1 MPSAEQSIAPEG
13 SSEGGSSIEN
23 PLVKVLVFVIKL
35 LLFPIAIIGRRTLG
49 ILNHSGEVLY
59 LLIDASKWLLRGVF
73 QRKYRLGKNAIVSQI
88 CRIGVQSIFIVALV
102 SGSVGLILA
111 LQLSPPLDEF
121 GQRDKIANIITV
133 AVLRELGPLIGA
145 IVLTGFAGASIAA
158 EIGTMVVSEEIEA
171 LEASALN
178 PIRFLVVPRL
188 LAATISMTSL
198 GVISSFCA
206 ILAALM
212 ISVSILGIPYET
224 YWDNMLTQAKLVDF
238 LTGVVKGGV
247 FGTLIGVIACA
258 NGLRVTGGAAGVG
271 RATTYTVVECIVAI
285 VVADLVFTAI
295 FFALGLF

>member
-1 MPSAEQSIAPEG
+1 MPEPTLQNADDSKTHPLMLPILIA
-13 SSEGGSSIEN
+13 
-23 PLVKVLVFVIKL
+23 LY
-35 LLFPIAIIGRRTLG
+35 PIALIGRRVIG
-49 ILNHSGEVLY
+49 ILEHTGEVYY
-59 LLIDASKWLLRGVF
+59 LLVDASRWLWRGMF
-73 QRKYRLGKNAIVSQI
+73 RKKYRLGKNAIVSQI
-88 CRIGVQSIFIVALV
+88 CRVGVQSVFIVALV

-111 LQLSPPLDEF
+111 LRLSPPLDDF

-188 LAATISMTSL
+188 LAATVAMTML
-198 GVISSFCA
+198 GVISSFA
-206 ILAALM
+206 AVVAALL
-212 ISVSILGIPYET
+212 ISVTMLGIPYET
-224 YWDNMLTQAKLVDF
+224 YVDNMLTQAKLVDF
-238 LTGVVKGGV
+238 LTGVVKSGI
-247 FGTLIGVIACA
+247 FGTLIGIIACA

>member
-1 MPSAEQSIAPEG
+1 MSDSPTQDLTQAQPKKS
-13 SSEGGSSIEN
+13 
-23 PLVKVLVFVIKL
+23 PLTMLGMVL
-35 LLFPIAIIGRRTLG
+35 LLPIALIGRRLIG
-49 ILNHSGEVLY
+49 ILDHTGEIVY
-59 LLIDASKWLLRGVF
+59 LLVDASRWLWRGLTKK
-73 QRKYRLGKNAIVSQI
+73 RYRLGRSAIVSQI

-102 SGSVGLILA
+102 SGAVGLILA
-111 LQLSPPLDEF
+111 LQLSPPLDDF
-121 GQRDKIANIITV
+121 GQRDKVANIIAV

-188 LAATISMTSL
+188 LAASISMTAL
-198 GVISSFCA
+198 GVISSFFA
-206 ILAALM
+206 IVSALL
-212 ISVSILGIPYET
+212 ISITMLGIPYET
-224 YWDNMLTQAKLVDF
+224 YMDNMLTQAKLVDF
-238 LTGVVKGGV
+238 LTGVAKGGI
-247 FGTLIGVIACA
+247 FGTLIGIIACA

>member
-1 MPSAEQSIAPEG
+1 MSDTPTQDLTQAQSKKH
-13 SSEGGSSIEN
+13 
-23 PLVKVLVFVIKL
+23 PLVLLGMVL
-35 LLFPIAIIGRRTLG
+35 LLPIALIGRRLIG
-49 ILNHSGEVLY
+49 ILDHTGEIVY
-59 LLIDASKWLLRGVF
+59 LLFDTSRWLWRGLTKK
-73 QRKYRLGKNAIVSQI
+73 RYRLGRSAIVSQI

-102 SGSVGLILA
+102 SGAVGLILA
-111 LQLSPPLDEF
+111 LQLSPPLDDF
-121 GQRDKIANIITV
+121 GQRDKVANIIAV

-188 LAATISMTSL
+188 LAASISMTAL
-198 GVISSFCA
+198 GVISSFFA
-206 ILAALM
+206 IVSALL
-212 ISVSILGIPYET
+212 ISITMLGIPYET
-224 YWDNMLTQAKLVDF
+224 YMDNMLTQAKLVDF
-238 LTGVVKGGV
+238 LTGVAKGGI
-247 FGTLIGVIACA
+247 FGTLIGIIACA
-258 NGLRVTGGAAGVG
+258 NGLQVTGGAAGVG

>member
-1 MPSAEQSIAPEG
+1 MADTQNQEQSTKRPG
-13 SSEGGSSIEN
+13 V
-23 PLVKVLVFVIKL
+23 PVMLLPVLL
-35 LLFPIAIIGRRTLG
+35 PIAMIGRRTIG
-49 ILNHSGEVLY
+49 VLDHTGDVVY
-59 LLIDASKWLLRGVF
+59 LLSDTVRWFFRGLCT
-73 QRKYRLGKNAIVSQI
+73 RKYRLGKSAIVSQI
-88 CRIGVQSIFIVALV
+88 CRVGVESIFIVSLV
-102 SGSVGLILA
+102 SAAVGLILA
-111 LQLSPPLDEF
+111 LQLSPPLDDF
-121 GQRDKIANIITV
+121 GQRDKVANIISV

-188 LAATISMTSL
+188 IASTISMTCL

-206 ILAALM
+206 IVAAML
-212 ISVSILGIPYET
+212 ISITMLGIPYET
-224 YWDNMLTQAKLVDF
+224 YMDNMLTQAKQVDF
-238 LTGVVKGGV
+238 WTGVAKGGV
-247 FGTLIGVIACA
+247 FGTLIGIIACS

-271 RATTYTVVECIVAI
+271 RATTYTVVECVVAI

>member
-1 MPSAEQSIAPEG
+1 MPEKST
-13 SSEGGSSIEN
+13 N
-23 PLVKVLVFVIKL
+23 PKKSPLNILALVMLY
-35 LLFPIAIIGRRTLG
+35 PIALIGRRAIG
-49 ILNHSGEVLY
+49 ILDHTGEVLY
-59 LLIDASKWLLRGVF
+59 LLVDTTRWFLRGVF
-73 QRKYRLGKNAIVSQI
+73 RPKYRLGKNAIISQI

-111 LQLSPPLDEF
+111 LQLSPPLDDF

-188 LAATISMTSL
+188 LAASVSMTAL
-198 GVISSFCA
+198 GVISSFCS
-206 ILAALM
+206 IVAALL
-212 ISVSILGIPYET
+212 ISVTVLGIPYET
-224 YWDNMLTQAKLVDF
+224 YVDNMLTQAKLVDF
-238 LTGVVKGGV
+238 LTGVVKGGI
-247 FGTLIGVIACA
+247 FGTLIGIIACA
-258 NGLRVTGGAAGVG
+258 NGLKVTGGAAGVG

>member
-1 MPSAEQSIAPEG
+1 MGETAKEG
-13 SSEGGSSIEN
+13 EKGRGRGT
-23 PLVKVLVFVIKL
+23 PVLLWPV
-35 LLFPIAIIGRRTLG
+35 LFPLALIGRRTIG
-49 ILNHSGEVLY
+49 ILDHTGDVFY
-59 LLIDASKWLLRGVF
+59 LFTDTSRWFFRGLF
-73 QRKYRLGKNAIVSQI
+73 SRRYRLGKSAIVSQV
-88 CRIGVQSIFIVALV
+88 CRVGVESIFIVSLV
-102 SGSVGLILA
+102 SAAVGLILA
-111 LQLSPPLDEF
+111 LQLSPPLDDF
-121 GQRDKIANIITV
+121 GQRDKVANIIAV

-188 LAATISMTSL
+188 LASTVSMTCL

-206 ILAALM
+206 IVAALM
-212 ISVSILGIPYET
+212 ISVTMLGIPYET
-224 YWDNMLTQAKLVDF
+224 YVDNMLTQAKLVDF
-238 LTGVVKGGV
+238 WTGVAKGGV
-247 FGTLIGVIACA
+247 FGTLIGIIACS

-271 RATTYTVVECIVAI
+271 RATTYTVVECVVAI

>member
-1 MPSAEQSIAPEG
+1 MPILIA
-13 SSEGGSSIEN
+13 
-23 PLVKVLVFVIKL
+23 LY
-35 LLFPIAIIGRRTLG
+35 PIALIGRRIIGVLDHT
-49 ILNHSGEVLY
+49 GEVFY
-59 LLIDASKWLLRGVF
+59 LLVDATRWLYRGLF
-73 QRKYRLGKNAIVSQI
+73 RPQYRLGKNAIVSQI
-88 CRIGVQSIFIVALV
+88 CRIGVQSIFIVGLV
-102 SGSVGLILA
+102 SAAVGLILA
-111 LQLSPPLDEF
+111 LQLSPPLDDF
-121 GQRDKIANIITV
+121 GQRDKIANIIAV

-188 LAATISMTSL
+188 IAGTVSMTAL

-206 ILAALM
+206 IVAALL
-212 ISVSILGIPYET
+212 ISVSVLGIPYET
-224 YWDNMLTQAKLVDF
+224 FVNNMLTQAKQVDF
-238 LTGVVKGGV
+238 WTGVVKGGV
-247 FGTLIGVIACA
+247 FGTLIGIIACT

-285 VVADLVFTAI
+285 VSADLVFTAI

>member
-1 MPSAEQSIAPEG
+1 MKLPDIADAKISLPMK
-13 SSEGGSSIEN
+13 
-23 PLVKVLVFVIKL
+23 LVTIFLTVLLYPV
-35 LLFPIAIIGRRTLG
+35 AIIGRRLLG
-49 ILNHSGEVLY
+49 ILEHSGEVLY
-59 LLIDASKWLLRGVF
+59 LLIDTVRWIVRGIF
-73 QRKYRLGKNAIVSQI
+73 RKKYRLGKNAIVSQI

-188 LAATISMTSL
+188 LAASLSMTAL
-198 GVISSFCA
+198 GVISSFCS
-206 ILAALM
+206 IIAALG
-212 ISVSILGIPYET
+212 ISVMVLGIPYET
-224 YWDNMLTQAKLVDF
+224 YVDNMLTQAKLVDF
-238 LTGVVKGGV
+238 ITGVVKGGI
-247 FGTLIGVIACA
+247 FGTLIGIIACA